1 MPPQAQTETDASGVF
16 VPFIG
21 DGVVP
26 PMPRPPPPPQQ
37 PAAALEP
44 SNADMASM
52 SPHQLKHYLVTL
64 IAREWKKSATCLS
77 RPAQEVAAAT
87 AADLMVLA
95 DDRELAVCGVK
106 FRCDDVPAG
115 VVAKVRYLFD
125 RSEQEKKNG
134 GREERIR
141 AQGWGAAGLADCFLG
156 VDKFMALLRN
166 EVRMVTFEDDVDSP
180 KIDRYQGVS
189 GALAM
194 VSIRIFSSLLVI
206 S

>member
-1 MPPQAQTETDASGVF
+1 MPPQAQTATVASGVF

-26 PMPRPPPPPQQ
+26 PMPRPPRQ

-77 RPAQEVAAAT
+77 RPAQVVT

-95 DDRELAVCGVK
+95 DDRELAVCDVK

-115 VVAKVRYLFD
+115 VVAKVRCLFD
-125 RSEQEKKNG
+125 RSEQAKKNG
-134 GREERIR
+134 GQEERIR
-141 AQGWGAAGLADCFLG
+141 AQGWGAAGLADCFFG

-194 VSIRIFSSLLVI
+194 VSIRISSSLLVI